1 MKARYSYRIYPKQSQ
16 LTLIAKAMGCSRVV
30 YNDAWWLYKNAER
43 NNLDRP
49 TKVSN
54 LVITQAKKTESRKWL
69 SEVSSVVLQQSL
81 RDLEQAWS
89 NYFSSLKGERKGKA
103 VGKPKPKKKHGKQ
116 AIRFAS
122 NAFSVHSQSVYLAKI
137 GHVKV
142 VFSRPLP
149 SKPSSVTI
157 IKDTTE
163 RYFASFVVDVSEEV
177 APQTQSSCGI
187 DLGLSYFCILSTAE
201 KVENPNPHKKMLRK
215 IKKANRKLAKAK
227 KDSNRRKKRKLRLAK
242 LHSVVKDQRA
252 DFLHKLTTRLVREN
266 QALAIEDLNVA
277 GLVKNR
283 KLSRA
288 ISDAGWAKFK
298 TMLAAKCDK
307 YGRDLTIVD
316 RWYPSSQICSC
327 CGKFGGKKELNVR
340 EWECL
345 YCNTFH
351 DRDKNAAD
359 NLKNQI
365 ETEAGGQSDSYN
377 NERGASVSLARARV
391 RRFPPH
397 LVSPAVS
404 AVCDEPLTTPIQLTL
419 F

>member
-1 MKARYSYRIYPKQSQ
+1 MKARYNYRIYPKQSQ
-16 LTLIAKAMGCSRVV
+16 LTPIAKAMGCGRVV
-30 YNDAWWLYKNAER
+30 WNDAWWLYKGAEI

-49 TKVSN
+49 KKVSS
-54 LVITQAKKTESRKWL
+54 LVITQAKKTEERKWL

-89 NYFSSLKGERKGKA
+89 NYFNSKTGKRKGKE
-103 VGKPKPKKKHGKQ
+103 VGSPKPKKKHGRQ

-142 VFSRPLP
+142 VFSRLLP

-157 IKDTTE
+157 IKDTIG
-163 RYFASFVVDVSEEV
+163 RYFASFVVELPEQALPLSNK
-177 APQTQSSCGI
+177 SCGI
-187 DLGLSYFCILSTAE
+187 DLGLTHFAILSSGE
-201 KVENPNPHKKMLRK
+201 KVENPRLHKKMLRK
-215 IKKANRKLAKAK
+215 IKLANRRLAKAK

-242 LHSVVKDQRA
+242 LHAKVKDFRT

-266 QALAIEDLNVA
+266 QTLAVEDLNVS
-277 GLVKNR
+277 GMVKNR

-288 ISDAGWAKFK
+288 ISDAGWTKFK
-298 TMLAAKCDK
+298 TMLEAKCDK
-307 YGRDLTIVD
+307 YGRNLTIVD
-316 RWYPSSQICSC
+316 RWYASSQICSC
-327 CGKFGGKKELNVR
+327 CGKSGGKKELNVR

-345 YCNTFH
+345 YCATTH
-351 DRDKNAAD
+351 DRDLNAAE
-359 NLKNQI
+359 NLKRW
-365 ETEAGGQSDSYN
+365 TGGQSDQYKK
-377 NERGASVSLARARV
+377 ERGVSVSQASL
-391 RRFPPH
+391 
-397 LVSPAVS
+397 

>member
-1 MKARYSYRIYPKQSQ
+1 MKARYNYRIYPEQSQ
-16 LTLIAKAMGCSRVV
+16 YVPIAKAMGCSRVV

-43 NNLDRP
+43 NNTCRP
-49 TKVSN
+49 TKISS
-54 LVITQAKKTESRKWL
+54 LVITQAKKTEERKWL

-81 RDLEQAWS
+81 RDLETAWS
-89 NYFSSLKGERKGKA
+89 NYFNSKSGKRKGKE
-103 VGKPKPKKKHGKQ
+103 VGKPKPKKKHGRQ
-116 AIRFAS
+116 AIRFAN

-157 IKDTTE
+157 IKDTAG
-163 RYFASFVVDVSEEV
+163 RYFASFVVEVPNEV
-177 APQTQSSCGI
+177 APKTDNSCGI
-187 DLGLSYFCILSTAE
+187 DLGLSHFCILSSSE
-201 KVENPNPHKKMLRK
+201 KIENPRLHKKMLRK
-215 IKKANRKLAKAK
+215 IKLANRRLAKAK

-242 LHSVVKDQRA
+242 LHVKVKDART

-266 QALAIEDLNVA
+266 QTLAVEDLNVA
-277 GLVKNR
+277 GMVKNR

-288 ISDAGWAKFK
+288 ISDAGWGKFK
-298 TMLAAKCDK
+298 TMLQAKCDK

-327 CGKFGGKKELNVR
+327 CGKSGGKKELDVR

-345 YCNTFH
+345 FCNTIH
-351 DRDKNAAD
+351 DRDINASV
-359 NLKNQI
+359 NLSRW
-365 ETEAGGQSDSYN
+365 TGGQSDQYKK
-377 NERGASVSLARARV
+377 ERGASVSPTML
-391 RRFPPH
+391 
-397 LVSPAVS
+397 
-404 AVCDEPLTTPIQLTL
+404 AVCDEPLTNPIQLTSPRCLGFPQTFMTDVL